1 MNYKMAEKKKPNS
14 RVSNLQLLQLNSE
27 SLESLLE
34 EEDLVR
40 LCSKLVSHNVIT
52 GSTRDNFTCLDPD
65 KERLPPDTRV
75 RYLLQQVWERA
86 REDGQVYGSFVSV
99 LRRLGGDVRGFCDTM
114 GEEKSGME
122 EGISSWA
129 AAVGGRCLNEKDIP
143 NLLEVVTEYYL
154 WEEIGW
160 ALGLPKRVIEECRKS
175 SSDVL
180 RLCSVLSEWIKSA
193 GFDGVRPATV
203 DSLRA
208 VLSSKT
214 VGLLC
219 CANKLRGCEAS
230 GDTHG
235 IQEPLLLHL
244 LFRSDNTVVLE
255 GKSTL
260 LEVQVAGSGEESYQW
275 SKEGRPLVEGR
286 DFCGVSSSMLYI
298 NRASQHVEGRYS
310 CSISNGRDAVCSDE
324 IDVQVIYSPEK
335 EHLLQYYH
343 GIKNNRVCNPT
354 FVNLVLINQRGR
366 SRYDYTIRGDVD
378 DILGNKKIAEYD
390 EIFREHKEG
399 EVVLIE
405 GRPGSGKTTLVHK
418 ITQDWAKGKAILQ
431 GARHVFLVTLR
442 HLNYSKR
449 DESVSDIIDVFYD
462 SEEIRKVVEN
472 EIKKSRGR
480 GVCFILDGLDEY
492 QNSNVE
498 SIINQLKNKI
508 VLPSSMVIV
517 ASRPAATQSLRDKCA
532 RRVEVVGFTKDQIS
546 TYVETYP
553 FESRDGDISDKV
565 SKMKIF
571 LDVRPNVHHMCY
583 LPVQANIVCFLFDN
597 KGVNI
602 PHTESR
608 IYEEF
613 TVSTINRHKQRNN
626 EQFQIQSPEELEGED
641 KLQFSSICKL
651 AFEMTKNSQQVV
663 SKKEAQKFLHT
674 TEGSFFSLL
683 TVERIS
689 ERLYIVEEVYTF
701 HHLTFQEYLAA
712 RHLASLSAED
722 QLLVISGIS
731 CIVDNILRN
740 VKKFYC
746 GIVKYADL
754 IVNMRNKYFL
764 SNLLH
769 NSEYWQGI
777 QCAFESQQIELCD
790 YVVENSTVSLYYGT
804 TIRPSDWSALGYVM
818 STVSTVVTKLVFDR
832 VNISKDGVSAFLSSV
847 SKSALIRI
855 KELKWKNGFKDSFEN
870 YEAMNILLSKLPSL
884 QKLEILMISFSKSV
898 FVCLTRNVELA
909 KLEVLNIYFALIPC
923 SYPEEVFKLLK
934 FGSSKKVKV
943 YYSCSNDEN
952 SAISRKLLNYVFG
965 SSAPQASDI
974 SWLYLCNS
982 SEISS
987 VPPERFSHCTDIVL
1001 VNCGI
1006 DDNRAEILASDIRAS
1021 VLEKLVLDFNR
1032 ISDSGAKAL
1041 AEQLA
1046 SSCGLKVF
1054 SVQCNSI
1061 RDLGAAALASS
1072 IAGIESL
1079 RKLDLQGNDIRDEGV
1094 VAIAKAA
1101 KQIPGLDLYLFNV
1114 EVTQE
1119 GIRRVLELRATT
1131 NIKTMV
1137 LGSSWDSICDEGIE
1151 ALSSISMTT
1160 TLPALRINETAAKS
1174 QATNMENIRRVLTEE
1189 PAGMNIRSLE
1199 VMDDADEDSAPALC
1213 DILGRTK
1220 FLNHL
1225 SIKDVVC
1232 KDSVTLKK
1240 LYDSLKLLEHLFSVS
1255 MSGSKCLFPCL
1266 KMWVNIHDLNMCS
1279 LQLSTEDIDLLH
1291 EVLVQLK
1298 SLQCLRLSNVSIDD
1312 DGAVALAEALKDHT
1326 SLTLLDISHNNIT
1339 LVGMSA
1345 FAPVIRT
1352 NNIHHLDIAW
1362 NDIKGVYRDL
1372 ALAIVDCGDSL
1383 QSLNTSNAIDNANE
1397 LVCIS
1402 NPSLYGFTDYGW
1414 IKNILK
1420 GLFTMNG
1427 LVDLNISRCHIDML
1441 LEPLAK
1447 GLMCCN
1453 QLLKLNISCNA
1464 IGSEGIVSLSKKLQ
1478 FCHNLLE
1485 LDLSGNN
1492 ITPDAVPAI
1501 ALVMENCCHLK
1512 ELDLSWNTIGIDGA
1526 AFLVAA
1532 WTHKTVLTLDLSGC
1546 VESSCESSLLEGEEH
1561 CSGCSRLLQLYQFND
1576 NIIIKMK
1583 VIGECVPKLI
1593 SSARNDIKASS

>member
-1 MNYKMAEKKKPNS
+1 MAEKQPNS
-14 RVSNLQLLQLNSE
+14 RVSNLRLLLLNSE

-34 EEDLVR
+34 EEDLDKF
-40 LCSKLVSHNVIT
+40 CSKLVSHKVIT
-52 GSTRDNFTCLDPD
+52 GSKRDNFTCLDPD

-86 REDGQVYGSFVSV
+86 REDGQVYSSFVSV
-99 LRRLGGDVRGFCDTM
+99 LRKLGGAVRDWCDTM
-114 GEEKSGME
+114 GKEKSKME
-122 EGISSWA
+122 EDKVVSCVAS
-129 AAVGGRCLNEKDIP
+129 VGGRYLNEKDIS
-143 NLLEVVTEYYL
+143 NLLEVISEHYL

-175 SSDVL
+175 SSNVL
-180 RLCSVLSEWIKSA
+180 RLSSVLLEWMKSA
-193 GFDGVRPATV
+193 GFDGVPPATV

-219 CANKLRGCEAS
+219 CANKLPGGESS
-230 GDTHG
+230 GDTLHVDK
-235 IQEPLLLHL
+235 PLPRL
-244 LFRSDNTVVLE
+244 LFQSDNTDVLE

-286 DFCGVSSSMLYI
+286 DFCGVSSNMLYI
-298 NRASQHVEGRYS
+298 NRASQQRVEGRYS
-310 CSISNGRDAVCSDE
+310 CSISNGRGAVYSDE
-324 IDVQVIYSPEK
+324 IDIKVVYSPEK

-343 GIKNNRVCNPT
+343 GIKNNRECLT
-354 FVNLVLINQRGR
+354 FVHLVLIKQKCK
-366 SRYDYTIRGDVD
+366 SRCDFTIRGDVD
-378 DILGNKKIAEYD
+378 DILENKKVAEYE

-405 GRPGSGKTTLVHK
+405 GRPGSGKTTLVHQ
-418 ITQDWAKGKAILQ
+418 ISQDWAQGKAILQ

-449 DESVSDIIDVFYD
+449 DISVSDIIDIFFD

-492 QNSNVE
+492 QNSNEE
-498 SIINQLKNKI
+498 SVIKQLINKK
-508 VLPSSMVIV
+508 VLPSSMIIV

-532 RRVEVVGFTKDQIS
+532 RRVEVVGFTKDQIN

-553 FESRDGDISDKV
+553 FESLDGDISDKV
-565 SKMKIF
+565 SEMKRF
-571 LDVRPNVHHMCY
+571 LDVHPNVHHMCY

-626 EQFQIQSPEELEGED
+626 EQFQIQSLEELEGED

-651 AFEMTKNSQQVV
+651 AFEMTINSQQVV

-683 TVERIS
+683 TVEHMS
-689 ERLYIVEEVYTF
+689 ERSYIVEEVYTF

-722 QLLVISGIS
+722 QLQIVSGIS
-731 CIVDNILRN
+731 WIVDDILRN

-746 GIVKYADL
+746 GIVKYEKLKACLRDET
-754 IVNMRNKYFL
+754 FL
-764 SNLLH
+764 SNLLYD
-769 NSEYWQGI
+769 SEYLWVI

-790 YVVENSTVSLYYGT
+790 YAVKSSSVNLYGT
-804 TIRPSDWSALGYVM
+804 TITPSDWSALGNVI
-818 STVSTVVTKLVFDR
+818 SIASTVVTKLVFDR
-832 VNISKDGVSAFLSSV
+832 VDISKDGVSAFLSSV
-847 SKSALIRI
+847 SESDLIHI
-855 KELKWKNGFKDSFEN
+855 KELKWDNWWHGSIEK

-884 QKLEILMISFSKSV
+884 QKLEILDINISKSV
-898 FVCLTRNVELA
+898 FVSLTNNVKLA
-909 KLEVLNIYFALIPC
+909 ELEVLRIYFDFIPC
-923 SYPEEVFKLLK
+923 SYSKEDFKLLK

-943 YYSCSNDEN
+943 YYSCYDGED

-974 SWLYLCNS
+974 SWLYLHNY

-1006 DDNRAEILASDIRAS
+1006 DDNRAEILASGIRAS

-1061 RDLGAAALASS
+1061 RDSGAAALASS
-1072 IAGIESL
+1072 IAGIKSL
-1079 RKLDLQGNDIRDEGV
+1079 RELDLQGNDIRDEGV
-1094 VAIAKAA
+1094 VAIAKATEETR
-1101 KQIPGLDLYLFNV
+1101 GLDLYLFNV

-1119 GIRRVLELRATT
+1119 GISRVLELRANT
-1131 NIKTMV
+1131 NIKTMMF
-1137 LGSSWDSICDEGIE
+1137 GSSWNTICDEGIE
-1151 ALSSISMTT
+1151 TLRSIIKWG
-1160 TLPALRINETAAKS
+1160 TLPVLRISATNINGQAA
-1174 QATNMENIRRVLTEE
+1174 NMENIRTVLTKEKE
-1189 PAGMNIRSLE
+1189 TIGKSIRSLD
-1199 VMDDADEDSAPALC
+1199 VVGYVDEDSLPALC
-1213 DILGRTK
+1213 DILERAK

-1225 SIKDVVC
+1225 RIRDVC

-1240 LYDSLKLLEHLFSVS
+1240 LYDRLKLLEHLFSVS
-1255 MSGSKCLFPCL
+1255 MSRSKCLFPCL
-1266 KMWVNIHDLNMCS
+1266 KFWVNIHELYIS
-1279 LQLSTEDIDLLH
+1279 IVQLSSEDVDFLC

-1298 SLQCLRLSNVSIDD
+1298 SLKCLRLYNVSIDD
-1312 DGAVALAEALKDHT
+1312 DGAIALAEALKDHT
-1326 SLTLLDISHNNIT
+1326 SLRELDISCNKFTSVGMLAFASVIRANNIQ
-1339 LVGMSA
+1339 
-1345 FAPVIRT
+1345 
-1352 NNIHHLDIAW
+1352 HLDISG
-1362 NDIKGVYRDL
+1362 NKTEGSCDDL
-1372 ALAIVDCGDSL
+1372 ALAEVACGDSL
-1383 QSLNTSNAIDNANE
+1383 QS
-1397 LVCIS
+1397 
-1402 NPSLYGFTDYGW
+1402 
-1414 IKNILK
+1414 NICK
-1420 GLFTMNG
+1420 GTWYEMIMNG
-1427 LVDLNISRCHIDML
+1427 LLKMKNLVDLNISDCGIGLL
-1441 LEPLAK
+1441 LEPLAEDLACCSQ
-1447 GLMCCN
+1447 LM
-1453 QLLKLNISCNA
+1453 KLDISDNT
-1464 IGSEGIVSLSKKLQ
+1464 IGSEGIVSLSEGLQ

-1485 LDLSGNN
+1485 LDLSDNN

-1501 ALVMENCCHLK
+1501 ALVMENCCHLRQ
-1512 ELDLSWNTIGIDGA
+1512 LDLSRNAIGIDGA
-1526 AFLVAA
+1526 ALLVAA
-1532 WTHKTVLTLDLSGC
+1532 WTHKTVLTLDLGDS
-1546 VESSCESSLLEGEEH
+1546 VESSCASSLLEGEEH
-1561 CSGCSRLLQLYQFND
+1561 CSGCSRLLQLYNFND
-1576 NIIIKMK
+1576 NI
-1583 VIGECVPKLI
+1583 VIEVDGGRVLKLI
-1593 SSARNDIKASS
+1593 S